1 MSAREIRVVYRKE
14 VTEMLR
20 DRRTL
25 ISMVALPLLLFP
37 VMVLGIGSLATSLM
51 GNAKKEVPVVMVAGG
66 EDSPRL
72 MATLH
77 DSDEFRFEPAQPD
90 FQTQV
95 SEKKIRA
102 AVVVPP
108 GFDAAEQSGAPQTIT
123 IDYYEGDVNSSLAA
137 DKLEKY
143 FDKLRDDTVK
153 QRLEARQVSVAVL
166 EPFKVE
172 QKNVA
177 PPEKVAGA
185 TLGGIIPY
193 LVIIMCFTGAM
204 YPAMDLT
211 AGEKERGTL
220 ETLLR
225 SPVSRTDLVL
235 GKYLTV
241 LTASLTS
248 AVLAVTS
255 MGISFYYGQNVFNSG
270 LEAGE
275 APMHLQIG
283 LRAAMAVLLMGLPLS
298 MFFSA
303 LLLAVSLFA
312 KSFREADS
320 YKTPLTFAIVIPAVV
335 SMLPGIDL
343 NARTA
348 MIPVLGTSLVGKEL
362 VSGTYHWGY
371 IALIFGMSCVYAAVA
386 IAVTIV
392 LFNREEVLFRV

>member
-220 ETLLR
+220 ETLLC

-303 LLLAVSLFA
+303 LLLAVSLVA
-312 KSFREADS
+312 TRFRAAD
-320 YKTPLTFAIVIPAVV
+320 I
-335 SMLPGIDL
+335 
-343 NARTA
+343 
-348 MIPVLGTSLVGKEL
+348 
-362 VSGTYHWGY
+362 
-371 IALIFGMSCVYAAVA
+371 
-386 IAVTIV
+386 
-392 LFNREEVLFRV
+392 

>member
-14 VTEMLR
+14 LTEMLR
-20 DRRTL
+20 DRRTI
-25 ISMVALPLLLFP
+25 ISMVVVPLLLFP
-37 VMVLGIGSLATSLM
+37 VMMLGIGSLASSLM
-51 GNAKKEVPVVMVAGG
+51 GTAKKEIPVVMVAGG

-72 MATLH
+72 MAKLH
-77 DSDEFRFEPAQPD
+77 SAEEFRFETAQAD
-90 FQTQV
+90 FTSQV
-95 SEKKIRA
+95 SDKKIRA

-108 GFDAAEQSGAPQTIT
+108 GFDAAEQSGAAQTIT

-143 FDKLRDDTVK
+143 FDDLRDETVK
-153 QRLEARQVSVAVL
+153 QRMMARQISVAVL

-185 TLGGIIPY
+185 TLGGFIPY

-220 ETLLR
+220 ETILS
-225 SPVSRTDLVL
+225 SPISRTDLVL
-235 GKYLTV
+235 GKFLTV

-255 MGISFYYGQNVFNSG
+255 MGVSFYYGQNLLSAG
-270 LEAGE
+270 AGE
-275 APMHLQIG
+275 PSMHIQIG
-283 LRAAMAVLLMGLPLS
+283 LRAVLAVLLMGLPLS

-312 KSFREADS
+312 KSFREADT
-320 YKTPLTFAIVIPAVV
+320 YKTPLAFAIVIPAVV

-343 NARTA
+343 NVRTA
-348 MIPVLGTSLVGKEL
+348 MIPVLGTSLVGKDL

-371 IALIFGMSCVYAAVA
+371 ITMIFGMSCVYAAVA
-386 IAVTIV
+386 LAVTIV

>member
-1 MSAREIRVVYRKE
+1 MNARDIRVVYRKE
-14 VTEMLR
+14 LKEMLR
-20 DRRTL
+20 DRRTM
-25 ISMVALPLLLFP
+25 ISMVVLPLLLFP
-37 VMVLGIGSLATSLM
+37 VMVLGIGSLASSLM
-51 GNAKKEVPVVMVAGG
+51 GNAKKEVPTVMVAGG

-72 MATLH
+72 MEQLH
-77 DSDEFRFEPAQPD
+77 AAQDFHFEPAQPD

-108 GFDAAEQSGAPQTIT
+108 GFDAAEQSAAAQTIT

-143 FDKLRDDTVK
+143 FDNLRDDTVK
-153 QRLEARQVSVAVL
+153 QRLEARQVPVAVL
-166 EPFKVE
+166 EPFTVE

-193 LVIIMCFTGAM
+193 LVIIMSFTGAM
-204 YPAMDLT
+204 YPAMDST

-220 ETLLR
+220 ETLLC

-241 LTASLTS
+241 LTASVTS
-248 AVLAVTS
+248 ALLAVAS
-255 MGISFYYGQNVFNSG
+255 MGISFYYGQSIFTSDNG
-270 LEAGE
+270 GGE
-275 APMHLQIG
+275 SMHLQIG
-283 LRAAMAVLLMGLPLS
+283 LRAVLAVLLMVLPLS
-298 MFFSA
+298 MFFSG

-320 YKTPLTFAIVIPAVV
+320 YKTPLTFLIVIPAVV

-343 NARTA
+343 NVRTA
-348 MIPVLGTSLVGKEL
+348 MIPVLGTSLVSKEL

-371 IALIFGMSCVYAAVA
+371 IAMIFGFSCVYAAVA
-386 IAVTIV
+386 LAVTIV

>member
-14 VTEMLR
+14 LTEMLR
-20 DRRTL
+20 DRRTI
-25 ISMVALPLLLFP
+25 ISMVVVPLLLFP
-37 VMVLGIGSLATSLM
+37 VMVLGIGSLASSLM
-51 GNAKKEVPVVMVAGG
+51 GNAKKEVPTVMVAGG

-72 MATLH
+72 MAKLH
-77 DSDEFRFEPAQPD
+77 SAEEFRFETAQAD
-90 FQTQV
+90 FTSQV
-95 SEKKIRA
+95 SDKKIRA

-108 GFDAAEQSGAPQTIT
+108 GFDAAQQSGAAQTIT

-143 FDKLRDDTVK
+143 FDDLRDETVK
-153 QRLEARQVSVAVL
+153 QRMMARQISVAVL

-185 TLGGIIPY
+185 TLGGFIPY

-220 ETLLR
+220 ETILS
-225 SPVSRTDLVL
+225 SPISRTDLVL
-235 GKYLTV
+235 GKFLTV

-255 MGISFYYGQNVFNSG
+255 MGVSFYYGQNLLSAG
-270 LEAGE
+270 AGE
-275 APMHLQIG
+275 PSMHIQIG
-283 LRAAMAVLLMGLPLS
+283 LRAVLAVLLMGLPLS

-312 KSFREADS
+312 KSFREADT
-320 YKTPLTFAIVIPAVV
+320 YKTPLAFAIVIPAVV

-343 NARTA
+343 DVRTA
-348 MIPVLGTSLVGKEL
+348 MIPVLGTSLVGKDL

-371 IALIFGMSCVYAAVA
+371 ITMIFGMSCVYAAVA
-386 IAVTIV
+386 LAVTIV